1 MALWS
6 LHALFQPRQIGPTT
20 TAGCQTIQI
29 TAQYAPLSRGN
40 SRFRLRVLPKGR
52 GLKPYGWEIYDDDDG
67 RTVRRSPAG
76 FRTPGQAW
84 QAGLTVLHQQG

>member
-1 MALWS
+1 MRCS
-6 LHALFQPRQIGPTT
+6 QPRQIGLMT
-20 TAGCQTIQI
+20 TAGCPTIQT

-52 GLKPYGWEIYDDDDG
+52 GLKPYGWEIYDEDDG
-67 RTVRRSPAG
+67 RTVRRSPTG

-84 QAGLTVLHQQG
+84 QAGLAVLAEPG